1 MFEVNTFHPR
11 TPLSRPVK
19 VLQDECKYQ
28 ATLRR
33 KKFCPSSKKIAKS
46 LTDEKIYPET
56 YVTPVFDLKP
66 SKSFIE
72 NVNGLLHKFHRK
84 NDRDRFMKDYFGT
97 MYRSWKEYFHPF
109 SDQKVVFLMLVNL
122 PERLITLI
130 LKESESLKS
139 ISGHTVC
146 KFHLYKVHWVRSIFR
161 RYKVHKVS
169 LYFVYK
175 KCISSIYKSALG

>member
-1 MFEVNTFHPR
+1 MCKSKGGLTRHVRSKHISPENPTVEAGKGSTGRKQIPSYI
-11 TPLSRPVK
+11 TEEK
-19 VLQDECKYQ
+19 VLSLIRE
-28 ATLRR
+28 
-33 KKFCPSSKKIAKS
+33 IAKS

-56 YVTPVFDLKP
+56 YVTRVFDLKP

-146 KFHLYKVHWVRSIFR
+146 KFRLYKVHWVR
-161 RYKVHKVS
+161 
-169 LYFVYK
+169 
-175 KCISSIYKSALG
+175 